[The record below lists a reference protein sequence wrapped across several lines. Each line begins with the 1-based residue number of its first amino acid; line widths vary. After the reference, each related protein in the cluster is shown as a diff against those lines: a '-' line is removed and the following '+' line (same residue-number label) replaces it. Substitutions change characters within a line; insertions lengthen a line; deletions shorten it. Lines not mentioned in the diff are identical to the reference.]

1 MEPTNARLTFLS
13 VPQQH
18 HPTASH
24 PRRHM
29 PHMAPLPAVP
39 AWPRRPAC
47 AVCSV
52 KGGGCF
58 KASEWGGALIEEM
71 KPAAGDVVVE
81 GK

>member
-1 MEPTNARLTFLS
+1 MST
-13 VPQQH
+13 
-18 HPTASH
+18 SH
-24 PRRHM
+24 YM
-29 PHMAPLPAVP
+29 PHMKPLVSVHACLTLPS
-39 AWPRRPAC
+39 C

-81 GK
+81 GKWVLRCGVTHLTV